1 MLRRF
6 VQPQRTLTVA
16 GSGRPVAGAGVP
28 QYGSQDSATL
38 GTTHGRRWR
47 RVSADRSRCGHSP
60 ADRSSIDK
68 NINARE
74 AARERNLWCWHH
86 HKGRMLFCGGR
97 DGCNFANG
105 PLAGC

>member
-1 MLRRF
+1 MDPRI
-6 VQPQRTLTVA
+6 PQLSARPTA
-16 GSGRPVAGAGVP
+16 GDGGAFLPTAAAAAILSIAG
-28 QYGSQDSATL
+28 YGM
-38 GTTHGRRWR
+38 R
-47 RVSADRSRCGHSP
+47 HSP